1 MYNDVVWNK
10 PEHSM
15 EFLSFIDQFHSFNSR
30 QTDRQTDLDFA
41 DYFKII
47 MFWNIYIYINTIV
60 K

>member
-30 QTDRQTDLDFA
+30 QTDRQRDRQISTLL
-41 DYFKII
+41 II
-47 MFWNIYIYINTIV
+47 LKLSCFGIYIYTR
-60 K
+60 